1 MLHQIKNIKITKRI
15 LAIVAIIAI
24 LSALFI
30 FVDIKILITVLL
42 IEACELYIIFK
53 ILKIKWTLDKNK
65 SYGQQ

>member
-53 ILKIKWTLDKNK
+53 ILKIKWTLH
-65 SYGQQ
+65 